1 MRYTKDYD
9 NDIRRVLPHIKNL
22 ASLSGKRVLITGGTG
37 LICSGVVDILHY
49 LNICSGADIRIL
61 LAGRN
66 EETAA
71 KRFYNMRPGTD
82 YVFVP
87 FDAIAPDGDL
97 PEADYIIH
105 GASNA
110 NPAAYVKSP
119 VETMEANL
127 IGLNWLLKRC
137 TAMGAKRLL
146 YISSSEVYG
155 QKEGREPYGENDY
168 GYLDILNERASYP
181 SAKRAAETLC
191 VAYGTE
197 YGLDTVIV
205 RPGHIYGPA
214 VTPYDN
220 RATAQFT
227 RNAARGE
234 AIVMKSAG
242 TQLRSYCYALDCA
255 SAILAVLLNGETA
268 NAYNI
273 SNRNS
278 VITISEIAKQI
289 AEAAGMQLAFA
300 NPEDAEAK
308 GYSLMSNSSLKA
320 EKLEALGWQAEFSP
334 AEGAARCLTY
344 YTE

>member
-1 MRYTKDYD
+1 MKYCEAHRADV
-9 NDIRRVLPHIKNL
+9 RSVLSHIPGL
-22 ASLSGKRVLITGGTG
+22 ERLSGKRVLITGGTG
-37 LICSGVVDILHY
+37 LICSGVVDILH
-49 LNICSGADIRIL
+49 LCNAEKNAGITIL
-61 LAGRN
+61 LAGRS
-66 EETAA
+66 EENTA
-71 KRFYNMRPGTD
+71 KRFYNMTPGTD
-82 YVFVP
+82 YTFVP
-87 FDAIAPDGDL
+87 FDATAPEGAL
-97 PEADYIIH
+97 PAADYVIH

-127 IGLNWLLKRC
+127 IGLNRLLKSC
-137 TAMGAKRLL
+137 AANGVGRLL

-155 QKEGREPYGENDY
+155 QKEGSDPYGETDY

-191 VAYGTE
+191 VAYGNE

-227 RNAARGE
+227 RNAVKGE
-234 AIVMKSAG
+234 DIVMKSAG
-242 TQLRSYCYALDCA
+242 SQLRSYCYYLDCA
-255 SAILAVLLNGETA
+255 SAILAVLLNGEKA

-273 SNRNS
+273 SNPHS
-278 VITISEIAKQI
+278 VITISAIAKEIAR
-289 AEAAGMQLAFA
+289 AAGRQLTFE
-300 NPEDAEAK
+300 NPADAEAK
-308 GYSLMSNSSLKA
+308 GYNLMSNSSLKS

-334 AEGAARCLTY
+334 AEGAKRTVEY
-344 YTE
+344 YG

>member
-1 MRYTKDYD
+1 MRYTEDYAP
-9 NDIRRVLPHIKNL
+9 DIARVLPHIKNADRL
-22 ASLSGKRVLITGGTG
+22 FGKRVLITGGTG

-49 LNICSGADIRIL
+49 MNTERGAGITIL
-61 LAGRN
+61 LAGRS
-66 EETAA
+66 EENTA
-71 KRFYNMRPGTD
+71 KRFYNMTPGRD

-87 FDAIAPDGDL
+87 FDATAPEGAL
-97 PEADYIIH
+97 PAADYVIH

-127 IGLNWLLKRC
+127 IGLNRLLKSCAAGGVR
-137 TAMGAKRLL
+137 RLL

-155 QKEGREPYGENDY
+155 QKAGSDPYGETDY

-227 RNAARGE
+227 RNAARKE
-234 AIVMKSAG
+234 PIVMKSAG
-242 TQLRSYCYALDCA
+242 TQLRSYCYSLDCA
-255 SAILAVLLNGETA
+255 SAILAVLLNGEKST
-268 NAYNI
+268 AYNI

-278 VITISEIAKQI
+278 VITISEIAKKI
-289 AEAAGMQLAFA
+289 AAAAGMELAFA
-300 NPEDAEAK
+300 NPEDAEAR
-308 GYSLMSNSSLKA
+308 GYNLMSNSSLKA
-320 EKLEALGWQAEFSP
+320 ERLEALGWQAEFS
-334 AEGAARCLTY
+334 ADEGAERCLRY
-344 YTE
+344 YSE